1 MQSRLHSEPGGTMK
15 NRQRLTTVRAVLTCI
30 ELPPPWLV
38 GHERWRLKLTEEQTP
53 EAVAYCPDCAERE
66 FGR

>member
-1 MQSRLHSEPGGTMK
+1 MK
-15 NRQRLTTVRAVLTCI
+15 NRQQLTTVRAVLTRI
-30 ELPPPWLV
+30 ECRRPWLV

-53 EAVAYCPDCAERE
+53 EAVVYCPDCAERE